1 MCIELLFGLCRAYTN
16 LFMRHLCEPEDSKN
30 DTYSDGVP
38 KDNLSRQNTLT
49 RIGILRLV
57 KSKVNYRDIIM

>member
-1 MCIELLFGLCRAYTN
+1 
-16 LFMRHLCEPEDSKN
+16 MRHLCEPEDSKN

-57 KSKVNYRDIIM
+57 KSKVSYRDIIM